1 MLEKLPKK
9 PKKGKVPRSI
19 GPICRK
25 LLNDLR
31 NLTFLVEN
39 KAEVLHTVKEKLEE
53 IRAMLRG
60 SIKTIGATKNTKKK
74 KKNYPK
80 ISSASIEKE
89 KEIVYE
95 KVWRVE
101 VYQKKRV
108 RYQRQ

>member
-1 MLEKLPKK
+1 M
-9 PKKGKVPRSI
+9 
-19 GPICRK
+19 
-25 LLNDLR
+25 
-31 NLTFLVEN
+31 EN